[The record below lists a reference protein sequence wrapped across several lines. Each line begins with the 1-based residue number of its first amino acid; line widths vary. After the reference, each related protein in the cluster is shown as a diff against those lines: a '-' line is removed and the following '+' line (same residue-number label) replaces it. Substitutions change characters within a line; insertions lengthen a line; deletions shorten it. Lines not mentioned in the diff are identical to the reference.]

1 MSSIEKIIRRNNRCQ
16 GKGDLISSESYFR
29 LLNDFKEYD
38 ERRKKVI
45 EELQA
50 EIRSLTQENR
60 ILKISNPNKAAEIKI
75 RDLEG
80 RVKAGQNRVKEWQRR
95 YMEQKKTIEKLVM
108 ENNRLRKHITWSDS
122 ECDMVSRLDII
133 RNQQQKKI
141 IALEEEVEKLKQNGF
156 KTLLTD

>member
-16 GKGDLISSESYFR
+16 GKGDLISSESYFK

-108 ENNRLRKHITWSDS
+108 ENNRLKKHITWSKSD
-122 ECDMVSRLDII
+122 CDMLRKLDII
-133 RNQQQKKI
+133 RSQQQKKI
-141 IALEEEVEKLKQNGF
+141 IALEEEIEKLKRDGF